1 MLSPFLLPFPLQLFC
16 IFSFLCFSLASSFS
30 SFLSPS
36 SFLVSPSIHRSAS
49 MACPTTLPAAACL
62 LQPTSSPQL
71 PGCPS
76 HLARIH
82 GSRGGVPLLF
92 KKITQLHSN
101 SPKTL
106 LNILQQVSPPHC
118 ISNPLPDS
126 LTTQPGSS
134 IWLFKSPPLG
144 KKCDLQQ
151 MKKNKPHMGVYNMTL
166 LLFLLLFFRIFFNI
180 CRRFYYFH
188 PIDIFY

>member
-1 MLSPFLLPFPLQLFC
+1 MFSPLLLLSSSPVVPLFL
-16 IFSFLCFSLASSFS
+16 
-30 SFLSPS
+30 
-36 SFLVSPSIHRSAS
+36 SFLVCSFTSHSSALLFTGQQAWLAQPLSLLRHACCSRHQALSFLAARSIWRGFMVREGGSPSHFK
-49 MACPTTLPAAACL
+49 
-62 LQPTSSPQL
+62 
-71 PGCPS
+71 
-76 HLARIH
+76 RIT
-82 GSRGGVPLLF
+82 
-92 KKITQLHSN
+92 KLHSN
-101 SPKTL
+101 SLKAL

-151 MKKNKPHMGVYNMTL
+151 KKKKKPHMGVYNMTL